1 MAKIELNAKLASASL
16 LYIVENLKDVPAG
29 TLSEKEQAYIQS
41 KVEKDFDSASVNQY
55 DKEVFILKVSKEHS
69 PKNQELARRA
79 GAKVTGLVNAS
90 KGTAIEIKD
99 LSTNES
105 YAIATAEGMA
115 LTNYQFLKYFKDADK
130 KQNSLA
136 TISLVSTTLA
146 TQEVEDLI
154 AVVEANV
161 WAKDMVNEPLS
172 FLTATEL
179 ANQIVLKTEPL
190 GVKVEVLDQLKIETL
205 KMGGLL
211 AVNKGSVDPATF
223 TIMEWKPK
231 NARNTKPVVLVGK
244 GVVYDTGGL
253 SLKPTANSMDY
264 MKSDMGG
271 AAAMAGTIYAAA
283 KSKLPV
289 YIVGLIPATDNRPG
303 GNAYT
308 PGDVVKM
315 HNGLTV
321 EVLNTDDEGRMILGD
336 ALSYAKKYNPAL
348 VIDAATLTGAA
359 VAALGPEASAIMG
372 TAGEETMTALK
383 TAGFATHERVV
394 EFPFYEEYSEFI
406 KSDIADLKNVGGPY
420 AGTITAGKFLENF
433 TDYPWIHTDIA
444 PTAWSKAAKDYTP
457 KGATAS
463 GVRLFFEFLK
473 NYEK

>member
-90 KGTAIEIKD
+90 KATAIEIKD

-154 AVVEANV
+154 AVVEANA

-321 EVLNTDDEGRMILGD
+321 EVLNTDAEGRMILGD